1 MSDDW
6 SDRQLIIY
14 SYVSILL
21 SQINRYFKSEIKNRR
36 NDFMDLMIIIL
47 ITLLERGIKIKVQSP
62 RYKMQ

>member
-14 SYVSILL
+14 SYISILL